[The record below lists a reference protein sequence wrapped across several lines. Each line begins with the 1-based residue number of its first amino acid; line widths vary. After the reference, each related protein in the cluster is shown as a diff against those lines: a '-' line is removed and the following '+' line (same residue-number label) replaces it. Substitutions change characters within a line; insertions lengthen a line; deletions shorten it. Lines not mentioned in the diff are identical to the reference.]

1 MQAGVHQEV
10 HGSQEINFHVINY
23 YSYTTAIDHLLVLKL
38 LL

>member
-10 HGSQEINFHVINY
+10 HDGQEINSHVINY
-23 YSYTTAIDHLLVLKL
+23 YSYTIAIDPLLVLQL